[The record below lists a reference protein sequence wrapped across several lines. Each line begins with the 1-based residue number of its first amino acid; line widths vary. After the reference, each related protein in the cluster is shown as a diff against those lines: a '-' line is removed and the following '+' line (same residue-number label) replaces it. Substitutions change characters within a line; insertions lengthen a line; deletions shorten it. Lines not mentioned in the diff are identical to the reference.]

1 MKCENFDN
9 IVLLDKI
16 DSTNSYLKKNSAL
29 LPQGTVVFA
38 GEQTSG
44 KGRLSRKWFGEKG
57 KSIACSFLIKDIFD
71 NVDAIRL
78 SFLFSIAVRDALT
91 KYIDYGKISLKWPN
105 DILVSGKKI
114 CGILSEYSKGCVV
127 IGIGINAADFIPP
140 QEIGQPWTS
149 VESESGHNVSI
160 ADLQE
165 ELVET
170 VNIIFSRYCTNE
182 LSDIPFIWFREAD
195 IINKNV
201 TVLSGS
207 TAVTGE
213 VISIDDKGILNVFD
227 KKNGEI
233 KSISFG
239 DITYND

>member
-16 DSTNSYLKKNSAL
+16 DSTNNYLKKNSVL
-29 LPQGTVVFA
+29 LPRGTVVFA

-44 KGRLSRKWFGEKG
+44 KGRMSRKWFGEKD
-57 KSIACSFLIKDIFD
+57 KSIACSFLIKEICD
-71 NVDAIRL
+71 NVDAVRL
-78 SFLFSIAVRDALT
+78 SFLFSIAVKDTLT
-91 KYIDYGKISLKWPN
+91 KYIDYKKISLKWPN

-114 CGILSEYSKGCVV
+114 CGILSEYSKGCVI

-140 QEIGQPWTS
+140 QEISQPWTS
-149 VESESGHNVSI
+149 IESESGLKVSI
-160 ADLQE
+160 AQLQKV
-165 ELVET
+165 LVES
-170 VNIIFSRYCTNE
+170 VNAVFSRYCTNE
-182 LSDIPFIWFREAD
+182 LSDVPFIWFREAD

-207 TAVTGE
+207 VIVTGE
-213 VISIDDKGILNVFD
+213 VKSIDDKGILNILD
-227 KKNGEI
+227 SKNGEI
-233 KSISFG
+233 KSITFG